1 MCAGWIADSENI
13 NLEVSR
19 LDEVCSDGG
28 LTRGGEILHEA
39 QADVLVEGEAVAGG
53 GDGPAELPVPVDG
66 FPAPGPGV
74 EVRVVVHRVQQQHNE
89 QSLHPD
95 LSLLQ
100 QGVLADEVDV

>member
-19 LDEVCSDGG
+19 LDEVCCDGG

-53 GDGPAELPVPVDG
+53 GDGPAELPVPVETV
-66 FPAPGPGV
+66 PASST
-74 EVRVVVHRVQQQHNE
+74 
-89 QSLHPD
+89 SLSPSSLP
-95 LSLLQ
+95 LSLSSSSSFSF
-100 QGVLADEVDV
+100 